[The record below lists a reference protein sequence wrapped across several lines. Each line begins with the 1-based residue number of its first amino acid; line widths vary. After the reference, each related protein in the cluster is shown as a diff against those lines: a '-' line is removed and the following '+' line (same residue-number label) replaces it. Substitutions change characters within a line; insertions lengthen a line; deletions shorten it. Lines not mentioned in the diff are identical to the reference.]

1 MFFALL
7 YSELMKLM
15 RSMGFLVIV
24 VTPALPGL
32 LVFLA
37 VVSSDREASWQS
49 MLQDFAWPIWT
60 LFLLPLAIS
69 GFSALAGQVEHRDRG
84 WDQLLTLPVR
94 RPAMF
99 ATKLLVG
106 LAAVPVMTVLMI
118 FTVLAA
124 AFLGSSVGAG
134 TMTGAVDVGA
144 VLELAVKTSASALA
158 IAAIQF
164 WVSHRFSNFVAAV
177 SVGSAGTL
185 VIIASAMTGLMHGQ
199 WFPWLYPY
207 RTYTGTGD
215 LDPIAAS
222 LAVTAVVSFLA
233 VMDLSRKEYR

>member
-1 MFFALL
+1 
-7 YSELMKLM
+7 
-15 RSMGFLVIV
+15 
-24 VTPALPGL
+24 
-32 LVFLA
+32 
-37 VVSSDREASWQS
+37 
-49 MLQDFAWPIWT
+49 
-60 LFLLPLAIS
+60 
-69 GFSALAGQVEHRDRG
+69 
-84 WDQLLTLPVR
+84 
-94 RPAMF
+94 MF

-118 FTVLAA
+118 FAVLAA